1 LKFRIKAAKR
11 TEACKSCG
19 FCENYVCPS
28 PGTCAGC
35 GACRLACPYE
45 AVFLEERETWETVT
59 IRVNGGKAEVPA
71 RTTVMEALKQ
81 LGYRFS
87 PLPEKD
93 TIHAPCMVG
102 GCWSCAVLVDGELRP
117 SCVTPVREA
126 MNIETEIPSGV
137 ETLRLVHGFMGH
149 TVGGVGT
156 PWWLKGLSRYI
167 EVACFACGCNLRCP
181 QCQNW
186 TTTYCGK
193 EEPMTPGMAAETMT
207 QLRRRTGVD
216 RMAISGGEST
226 LNRRWLTSY
235 VGRLKKLNPDPEARI
250 HVDTNAT
257 LLTPDYIDEL
267 VEAGMT
273 DIGPDLKGL
282 KLETFM
288 EVTGLKDKALALK
301 LLENSWRALEYL
313 VDNYWGEI
321 FIGVGVPYNPSL
333 ISLEE
338 LASIGE
344 RLYQIEAEIQVCLL
358 DYRGEF
364 RRLSL
369 RRPSYS
375 EMEKARRILKNT
387 GLKTVIAQTSLGHI
401 GP

>member
-1 LKFRIKAAKR
+1 
-11 TEACKSCG
+11 
-19 FCENYVCPS
+19 
-28 PGTCAGC
+28 
-35 GACRLACPYE
+35 
-45 AVFLEERETWETVT
+45 
-59 IRVNGGKAEVPA
+59 
-71 RTTVMEALKQ
+71 
-81 LGYRFS
+81 
-87 PLPEKD
+87 
-93 TIHAPCMVG
+93 
-102 GCWSCAVLVDGELRP
+102 
-117 SCVTPVREA
+117 
-126 MNIETEIPSGV
+126 
-137 ETLRLVHGFMGH
+137 
-149 TVGGVGT
+149 
-156 PWWLKGLSRYI
+156 
-167 EVACFACGCNLRCP
+167 
-181 QCQNW
+181 
-186 TTTYCGK
+186 
-193 EEPMTPGMAAETMT
+193 MTPRMAAETMT
-207 QLRRRTGVD
+207 QLRRWTGVD

-226 LNRRWLTSY
+226 LNRRWLTAY

-267 VEAGMT
+267 IKAGMT

-288 EVTGLKDKALALK
+288 EVTGLKNKVLALK
-301 LLENSWRALEYL
+301 LLENSWRALKYL
-313 VDNYWGEI
+313 VDNYWGKI